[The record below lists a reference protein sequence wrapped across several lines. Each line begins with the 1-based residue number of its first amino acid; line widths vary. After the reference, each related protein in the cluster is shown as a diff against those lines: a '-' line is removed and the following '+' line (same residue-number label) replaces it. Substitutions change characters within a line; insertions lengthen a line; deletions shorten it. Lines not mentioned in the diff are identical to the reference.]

1 MRRRQ
6 FVPPAFGDLILRS
19 SRGHYLSSDLLKHP
33 GILIISDPS
42 SEPESMTRL
51 GSRASSTSHS
61 VAAVRSRT
69 NIPLAAG
76 RAQDN
81 ETILERRHLAMDRV
95 GSSTWIR
102 QGS

>member
-1 MRRRQ
+1 MRIR
-6 FVPPAFGDLILRS
+6 PPSATVAWTLSVTLPFKTSRHPHHIGSKLRARIHDAARS
-19 SRGHYLSSDLLKHP
+19 G
-33 GILIISDPS
+33 
-42 SEPESMTRL
+42 
-51 GSRASSTSHS
+51 ASSTSHS
-61 VAAVRSRT
+61 VAALRSRT